1 MINKLI
7 QQTNKDININIMGG
21 LYNLIDEAM
30 AQALGVDV
38 KTYIEVIDK
47 KCTVD
52 EATFIIDSI
61 LEEDAANIEKAK
73 ALFTSKI

>member
-1 MINKLI
+1 
-7 QQTNKDININIMGG
+7 MGG
-21 LYNLIDEAM
+21 LYNLIDNAM
-30 AQALGVDV
+30 AQKLGVDV

-47 KCTVD
+47 KCAEE

-61 LEEDAANIEKAK
+61 LEQDAANIEKAK